1 VSEVAP
7 PVLGTWSLPRVTPPA
22 QLPEL
27 CLPSEL
33 RTFVSRPG
41 PLTLLVRGPPGSG
54 KTTLG
59 LALLGAFRGSRILI
73 TNRVDQAELRGDF
86 PWLELEGAN
95 SIQVIEAQDSTHGL
109 VEAAAAVNSLSSILS
124 PEGNEDLGK
133 FMWLP
138 QPVQVAYACIDPSR
152 PTLVVIDSWDALVE
166 EFMGRTP
173 SRDHPAPS
181 REEVERLLLTY
192 MQRSGVTLVLIL
204 EREDQSQLDYLV
216 NAVVVTERKTIEGR
230 LERWLYVPKLRGQR
244 IDTPSYPFTLED
256 ARFRA
261 IPPFTFRRASSG
273 SLSPRAIVCE
283 PSPKEFDDRIW
294 PGCTDFAAA
303 FGMLEI
309 GTTTVIETD
318 SEVPDTF
325 THLLLDPVIV
335 QTLRAGGRVLLFP
348 SPGAR
353 LVDFYDPLRAMF
365 SHDALANQLRIAS
378 IAGNAGVPAEAQRV
392 MLALPQSP
400 ANGVDPIFSAA
411 LEFMR
416 GEGGRRG
423 VPNLIIR
430 TTGGE
435 RAVAQAHGLGVT
447 PENFAGVAAAYV
459 TSLPTHQIV
468 IGNSGDPLLASLKDL
483 GTVHL
488 QLRARLGR
496 YFLNGLRPFTPRY
509 VIAESEGVG
518 PYRLIRMV

>member
-1 VSEVAP
+1 MTELAP
-7 PVLGTWSLPRVTPPA
+7 PVLGSSSFPEAPRRDQA
-22 QLPEL
+22 PEL
-27 CLPSEL
+27 SLPSEL
-33 RTFVSRPG
+33 RTFISRPG
-41 PLTLLVRGPPGSG
+41 PLSLLVRGPPGSG

-59 LALLGAFRGSRILI
+59 LALLEAFRGSRVLI
-73 TNRVDQAELRGDF
+73 TNRVDESELRRDF
-86 PWLELEGAN
+86 PWLVHGGPT
-95 SIQVIEAQDSTHGL
+95 SIQVIEAQDSTHSL
-109 VEAAAAVNSLSSILS
+109 VEAAAAVNSLSSILTPDGS
-124 PEGNEDLGK
+124 HDLGK
-133 FMWLP
+133 FLFLP
-138 QPVQVAYACIDPSR
+138 QPIQVAYACIDPTR

-166 EFMGRTP
+166 EFMGREP
-173 SRDHPAPS
+173 AKDHPAPS

-192 MQRSGVTLVLIL
+192 MERSGVTLVLIL
-204 EREDQSQLDYLV
+204 EREVQSQLDYLV
-216 NAVVVTERKTIEGR
+216 NAVVATERTTIEGR

-244 IDTPSYPFTLED
+244 IETPSYPFTLED

-273 SLSPRAIVCE
+273 ALGPRAIVCE

-294 PGCTDFAAA
+294 PGCTDFAVA

-318 SEVPDTF
+318 PEVPDTF

-353 LVDFYDPLRAMF
+353 LIDFYDPLRAMF
-365 SHDALANQLRIAS
+365 SDDMLATQLRIAA
-378 IAGNAGVPAEAQRV
+378 IAGNVGVPVEAQRV
-392 MLALPQSP
+392 MFPLPQSP
-400 ANGVDPIFSAA
+400 AKGRDPIFSAA
-411 LEFMR
+411 FEFMR
-416 GEGGRRG
+416 GDGGRLR

-435 RAVAQAHGLGVT
+435 RAVAQALGLGVT

-459 TSLPTHQIV
+459 TTLPTHQIV
-468 IGNSGDPLLASLKDL
+468 IGNTGDPLLTSLGDL